1 MFTEQR
7 QLAKLVG
14 LSSMPELEEAQKEVV
29 QLKVCT
35 KLNKLQPSKV
45 STYCA
50 TSAMCG
56 RVHKLLAKLL
66 PNITLLSS
74 YTAYKKGLKVTGE
87 KVWVQG

>member
-1 MFTEQR
+1 MQVFTEQR

-14 LSSMPELEEAQKEVV
+14 LNSTPELEEAQKEVV
-29 QLKVCT
+29 QLQNELKVHT
-35 KLNKLQPSKV
+35 KLNKLQSSKL

-66 PNITLLSS
+66 PIITLFSS
-74 YTAYKKGLKVTGE
+74 YTTY
-87 KVWVQG
+87 